1 MRVAIL
7 AHEGASPETNL
18 KAERGVASRG
28 RGANRTAGR
37 SGPRPPGL
45 MAWRGQS
52 LAAPGPLPGA
62 GFAGPHPKSPR
73 WSAESYPGR
82 PGMGG
87 RASQARPKLRVRL
100 SALHP
105 PLIGETELPLSQRSL
120 V

>member
-28 RGANRTAGR
+28 RGANRNAGR

-52 LAAPGPLPGA
+52 LRLRCPTAGDESVGPGRKP
-62 GFAGPHPKSPR
+62 PR
-73 WSAESYPGR
+73 WSAEKGPGR
-82 PGMGG
+82 PGTGWSRVAGATG
-87 RASQARPKLRVRL
+87 RKSAPVGAPSTPHRGDARRK
-100 SALHP
+100 
-105 PLIGETELPLSQRSL
+105 
-120 V
+120 